1 MKLDPNWRQS
11 WRWLSMHAM
20 TLALAVQGAWL
31 AVPDDLRQVVPQWA
45 SYAVTGVLL
54 VAGLIGRLI
63 AQPAPPTFTVHQPDD
78 TDQAGA

>member
-1 MKLDPNWRQS
+1 MKLDPNWKQS

-54 VAGLIGRLI
+54 VAGLLGRLVD
-63 AQPAPPTFTVHQPDD
+63 QSPKPDD
-78 TDQAGA
+78 TDEAGA

>member
-54 VAGLIGRLI
+54 VAGLLGRLVD
-63 AQPAPPTFTVHQPDD
+63 QSPKPDD
-78 TDQAGA
+78 TDEAGA

>member
-1 MKLDPNWRQS
+1 MKLDPNWKQS

-45 SYAVTGVLL
+45 SYAVTGLPM
-54 VAGLIGRLI
+54 VAGLLGRLVD
-63 AQPAPPTFTVHQPDD
+63 QSPKPDD
-78 TDQAGA
+78 TDEAGA

>member
-45 SYAVTGVLL
+45 SYAVTGLL
-54 VAGLIGRLI
+54 MVAGLLGRLVD
-63 AQPAPPTFTVHQPDD
+63 QSPKPDD
-78 TDQAGA
+78 TDEAGA

>member
-45 SYAVTGVLL
+45 SYAITGVLL
-54 VAGLIGRLI
+54 VAGLLGRLVD
-63 AQPAPPTFTVHQPDD
+63 QSPKPDD
-78 TDQAGA
+78 TDKAGA